1 MDMKLSC
8 LLKAQRKRR
17 VLRYNFLNHKI
28 KEKSSSEVPEK
39 GRNKKIKVLWMN
51 FTVKD
56 FNH

>member
-17 VLRYNFLNHKI
+17 VLRYSFFKYKI

-39 GRNKKIKVLWMN
+39 GRNKKIKAL
-51 FTVKD
+51 
-56 FNH
+56 